1 MRPGGGNPFNAGSP
15 RVEMPPEDMTK
26 LQKRMRDVAQFF
38 PRFVIEHILEPI
50 EFEEDERTLFEG
62 RTRESVP
69 LHENVNA
76 ILKSFRQECAALE
89 ERLKAAG
96 RADLAAE
103 ARKAGEA
110 VRNTAPGSTVG
121 EARANL
127 DGAASILEAA
137 AGRLL

>member
-1 MRPGGGNPFNAGSP
+1 M
-15 RVEMPPEDMTK
+15 PEDIAK

-38 PRFVIEHILEPI
+38 PRFVIEQILEPI
-50 EFEEDERTLFEG
+50 EFEEDEGARFEG

-89 ERLKAAG
+89 ERLRAAG

-103 ARKAGEA
+103 ARRAAQA
-110 VRNTAPGSTVG
+110 VRDTTSASAVG
-121 EARANL
+121 ETKANL
-127 DGAASILEAA
+127 DGAASIIEAA
-137 AGRLL
+137 SAKLA